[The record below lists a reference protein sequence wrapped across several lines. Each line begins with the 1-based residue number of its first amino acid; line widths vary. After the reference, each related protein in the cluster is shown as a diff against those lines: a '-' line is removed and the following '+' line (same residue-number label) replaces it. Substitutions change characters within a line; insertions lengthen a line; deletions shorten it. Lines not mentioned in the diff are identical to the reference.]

1 MNTSY
6 WGYWLVAM
14 GVAIV
19 GLMISV
25 QGITTNTA
33 QNYYGLKEVVDAS
46 MLEAIDA
53 AYYRDYNEVKIDK
66 EKFMEVL
73 IRKLPTFIGVN
84 ETYELNFYAL
94 YEAPPKVSV
103 EIKTHSGTSFVSS
116 KDYDTVTRVSAV
128 LQVFNKIDSVGIVD
142 GGNGSSGSGGTTS
155 KPSEGSTGSGSG
167 SNNGTVNKPDTPVGG
182 ETSGSGD
189 DETCK
194 SGITSN
200 ELSGMHGT
208 AMVAKAIY
216 EKADF
221 KETSRSATPGVKFDI
236 LGENGNNWAIQY
248 DGKCGW
254 VDSNYMAI
262 NMAEYIPN
270 VEFNITNAS
279 SSIYKSSEKNIPG
292 LTGQKLY
299 SSEYTN
305 SWVPGTFSFAKK
317 LKVAAANAK
326 AAGDTIV
333 VNDAYRPTSVSS
345 FANQKL
351 KALYNSDSV
360 VRENIDFS
368 VGESLKKHS
377 WGISWFLAQNLSTH
391 NTGCAVDASLKGK
404 AMPTAMH
411 ELSTKAIK
419 YWGPSTSHE
428 SKNYSVG
435 MKNNVHAQNLS
446 RYMMSAGLT
455 DLASEWWHYQ
465 DSACH
470 SKIGSGAN
478 FWSAV

>member
-1 MNTSY
+1 M
-6 WGYWLVAM
+6 
-14 GVAIV
+14 
-19 GLMISV
+19 
-25 QGITTNTA
+25 
-33 QNYYGLKEVVDAS
+33 
-46 MLEAIDA
+46 
-53 AYYRDYNEVKIDK
+53 
-66 EKFMEVL
+66 
-73 IRKLPTFIGVN
+73 
-84 ETYELNFYAL
+84 
-94 YEAPPKVSV
+94 
-103 EIKTHSGTSFVSS
+103 
-116 KDYDTVTRVSAV
+116 
-128 LQVFNKIDSVGIVD
+128 D
-142 GGNGSSGSGGTTS
+142 G
-155 KPSEGSTGSGSG
+155 GSGS
-167 SNNGTVNKPDTPVGG
+167 
-182 ETSGSGD
+182 SGSGD

-360 VRENIDFS
+360 VRENIEFS

-391 NTGCAVDASLKGK
+391 NTGCAVDASLKEK
-404 AMPTAMH
+404 QC
-411 ELSTKAIK
+411 L
-419 YWGPSTSHE
+419 
-428 SKNYSVG
+428 
-435 MKNNVHAQNLS
+435 QLC
-446 RYMMSAGLT
+446 MSLV
-455 DLASEWWHYQ
+455 Q
-465 DSACH
+465 
-470 SKIGSGAN
+470 KR
-478 FWSAV
+478 